1 MNKAPFVPPLPHV
14 DLPSQETID
23 KLSNMTKKERR
34 DFKKSAAYKDAV
46 QRATA
51 RRKSQKKLTRKEW
64 WWSKGIVILNTLL
77 ALIAAITGIIALL
90 R

>member
-1 MNKAPFVPPLPHV
+1 MGNKPFTPPIPHI
-14 DLPSQETID
+14 DPPSQEAID
-23 KLSNMTKKERR
+23 TLNSMTPKDCRK
-34 DFKKSAAYKDAV
+34 FKKSSAYKKHV
-46 QRATA
+46 QPVVNRDKA
-51 RRKSQKKLTRKEW
+51 RKRQARKEW